1 MRQTENCFGQ
11 TTCSI
16 RCTVGSG
23 VLSELSS
30 GFPTAYFV
38 LGNQRAKGAPWRLK
52 ACFSMW
58 APTSDFFVPTIHC
71 LACEFS
77 LTPAFLT
84 IPMLVLVRHLSSGT
98 PSWLAEWRNCE
109 SSCFSLDLKLLQL
122 LHSISITIPR
132 STCTLRSPTF
142 TSAVVLGD
150 QHNAR
155 IMECYRDQDMFDMAW
170 GIQKENWGDAEISA
184 FGVLLCSSSIHIR
197 RRHR

>member
-1 MRQTENCFGQ
+1 MRRTENCFRQ

-16 RCTVGSG
+16 RCTAGSG

-38 LGNQRAKGAPWRLK
+38 LGNQRAKGAPWRLT

-58 APTSDFFVPTIHC
+58 ASTSVFFVPTIHC
-71 LACEFS
+71 PACEFS
-77 LTPAFLT
+77 LSPAFLV
-84 IPMLVLVRHLSSGT
+84 ILILVLVRHLSS
-98 PSWLAEWRNCE
+98 
-109 SSCFSLDLKLLQL
+109 LLQL

-170 GIQKENWGDAEISA
+170 GIQKENWVDAEISA